1 MRGGLTRI
9 VTRPRHAAI
18 CPHHRTMRA
27 SGQFQNNGR
36 GWMGNGE
43 YPHIKWLIFTL
54 LYNSSRARASQGLC
68 LIASKN
74 INPASDYSGK
84 CPETRDWTQ
93 QPVHIE
99 HESHFCSRE
108 SHGPLRLGCV
118 WEGDNDGYI
127 LVLYWVLCPA
137 MSLYNFHGSVHRNRW
152 ILYFKFLQH
161 WYSDLTNTY

>member
-1 MRGGLTRI
+1 
-9 VTRPRHAAI
+9 
-18 CPHHRTMRA
+18 
-27 SGQFQNNGR
+27 
-36 GWMGNGE
+36 MGNGE

-137 MSLYNFHGSVHRNRW
+137 MSLDNFHGSVHRNRW
-152 ILYFKFLQH
+152 DSLSLLSPHTRKNLWCDHSSWSSAAVAILLRRPLWSCVNMNFIIKNGAK
-161 WYSDLTNTY
+161 TA